1 MKQPSI
7 MHCHA
12 FYCRLIGDVRP
23 YLLVQTVSCVVIPLV
38 AILLLPTYTHSTYWL
53 WDAGLK
59 PLSCDVDVLKLTE
72 DPSGFDLVDLYVEHE
87 VDNPDII
94 DEAEEFQGVD
104 VVDDLK
110 VNNDK
115 NDNVVVDDDGEVNND
130 KENNV
135 VVNDDV
141 EWWPAR
147 SKLRVG
153 PWDLCEGTYLMGLR
167 QEGIA

>member
-23 YLLVQTVSCVVIPLV
+23 YLLVQTVSCIVIPLV
-38 AILLLPTYTHSTYWL
+38 AILLLPMYTHSTYWL

-94 DEAEEFQGVD
+94 DEAEAFQGVD

-110 VNNDK
+110 
-115 NDNVVVDDDGEVNND
+115 
-130 KENNV
+130 
-135 VVNDDV
+135 
-141 EWWPAR
+141 
-147 SKLRVG
+147 L
-153 PWDLCEGTYLMGLR
+153 
-167 QEGIA
+167 